1 MRREQACRC
10 VVSVVHLGWGDPV
23 PVEGRETTNACCNN
37 VSSKRLRRELVVFVQ
52 LSCQGVASCPVVAAQ
67 ECREERTE

>member
-1 MRREQACRC
+1 M
-10 VVSVVHLGWGDPV
+10 VSVVHLGWVDPV
-23 PVEGRETTNACCNN
+23 PVVAQVTTNACYNS

-52 LSCQGVASCPVVAAQ
+52 LSCRDVASCPVVAAQ